1 MHARTHT
8 QNTTPPHGS
17 TRNRLPWR
25 TRTGSCEDRR
35 EGYLHYTFLYLK
47 LFYHFPKNKYNL
59 KENVIHNPHPTGWS
73 LPYPS
78 HPFKALPGGSS
89 ASPSPCLSA
98 YFQNENRDLRSGLH
112 EVSRVSKLGL
122 SPPHPTQ
129 LPDPHLLT
137 HLLGCP
143 GHQGSFQR
151 QRLL

>member
-1 MHARTHT
+1 MHTHIRRI
-8 QNTTPPHGS
+8 PPPMGLQE
-17 TRNRLPWR
+17 TACLGGQEPEAV
-25 TRTGSCEDRR
+25 RTGGRVTF
-35 EGYLHYTFLYLK
+35 HYTFLYLK

-78 HPFKALPGGSS
+78 HPFKALRRGSS

-98 YFQNENRDLRSGLH
+98 YFQNENWDLRPGLH
-112 EVSRVSKLGL
+112 EVSRISKLGL

-137 HLLGCP
+137 HPLGCP
-143 GHQGSFQR
+143 GYQGSFQR